1 MNEYSPIVQFQQR
14 KNDNLRIEGGGGDN
28 VPSWFLNGDA
38 LTKRVRSLS
47 ADLSAIKKEM
57 EGRSQNKHFT
67 PYVCLARM
75 NERATAKSWRDGASK
90 LFAVNRQ
97 PLIGLVGTRELMVM
111 LDDVKAVDEVLRRLK
126 EPNTISDYVAKVSMI
141 ESLRGFSAHVNVEDS
156 ETILK
161 VRLIDYQDY
170 NLNAAV
176 EKRFESSLAENDLSY
191 RKTFYTKTMPIYAIR
206 VTCAKAIRDVFAQNG
221 MMEMM
226 YSMEGMP
233 RYSAVLDAS
242 SSNGENFLPVAEE
255 GVVYPVLG
263 VLDSGVAP
271 NAKMESW
278 IDDVAKT
285 KVEPD
290 CQDRMH
296 GSLVASVAVHGD
308 VLAGKKWVGH
318 HGLKIV
324 DAPILTSSQY
334 GDVYEDELVENIHKA
349 IESHPAVHVWN
360 LSVSIGSTV
369 ADDSFSTFA
378 MALDTMQ
385 DEFNVLI
392 CKSTGNT
399 KSFLFGRVP
408 ERICHGAD
416 SVRALTVGSIA
427 HAKGPN
433 DYAEIDNPSPFSR
446 IGPGPEFIIKPEVVH
461 YGGNAGKDAQDHE
474 VLTGVKAID
483 SEGAICSIS
492 GTSFSTPRVASL
504 AAELDHRLGGDFNP
518 LLIKGMI
525 VHKAL
530 YPMGVRVPE
539 KDRARVMGFGVPPS
553 ADEILMGSPH
563 EITLMLQDLLAG
575 GSKIDIMDFPM
586 PKSLIRD
593 GFYTGQIVLT
603 LVFDPILKGS
613 EGAEYC
619 QSNIEVKFG
628 SYLEKISR
636 DTTRRTILNPVGRSA
651 AENLLLP
658 ANYVK
663 VKRSSEGCDKFG
675 LQERLQIQFQDKY
688 YPVKKYAIDLEQLK
702 PSIRRDNTHKD
713 VSWFLFL
720 QGLFRQSTESQYE
733 VLDRPPMQPFVCL
746 VTIRDPRKE
755 APVYDE
761 TMQLLEHNHFW
772 HQPVSL
778 RNVVRV
784 TSQS

>member
-1 MNEYSPIVQFQQR
+1 MSEYSPVVQFQQR

-28 VPSWFLNGDA
+28 VPSWFLQGDA
-38 LTKRVRSLS
+38 LTERVKVLT
-47 ADLSAIKKEM
+47 AELSAIKKAVES
-57 EGRSQNKHFT
+57 RSQKRYAA

-75 NERATAKSWRDGASK
+75 HEKATAKSWRDSASK

-97 PLIGLVGTRELMVM
+97 PLVGLVGTRELMVVF
-111 LDDVKAVDEVLRRLK
+111 DGTDVVDEVLRRLAD
-126 EPNTISDYVAKVSMI
+126 PSMTSDYVAKVSMI
-141 ESLRGFSAHVNVEDS
+141 ESLRSFAARVEVADAD
-156 ETILK
+156 TVVK

-176 EKRFESSLAENDLSY
+176 EKNFEAALAENGLPY
-191 RKTFYTKTMPIYAIR
+191 RKTQYTKTMPIYAIR
-206 VTCAKAIRDVFAQNG
+206 IANANAVRDVFAKSG

-242 SSNGENFLPVAEE
+242 SGEVGSQLPVAEE
-255 GVVYPVLG
+255 GVEYPVLG

-271 NAKMESW
+271 NRQMESW
-278 IDDVAKT
+278 IDDVARTNVKP
-285 KVEPD
+285 ER
-290 CQDRMH
+290 QDRMH

-308 VLAGKKWVGH
+308 TLAGKKWVGH
-318 HGLKIV
+318 RGLKVV
-324 DAPILTSSQY
+324 DAPILSSPLY
-334 GDVYEDELVENIHKA
+334 GDVYENELVENIRTA
-349 IESHPAVHVWN
+349 IESHPSVHVWN
-360 LSVSIGSTV
+360 LSISIGSAV
-369 ADDSFSTFA
+369 AEDSFSTFA
-378 MALDTMQ
+378 MALDAIQ

-399 KSFLFGRVP
+399 KSFLFGRAP
-408 ERICHGAD
+408 ERMCHGAD
-416 SVRALTVGSIA
+416 SVRALTVGSVA
-427 HAKGPN
+427 HDKGPN

-474 VLTGVKAID
+474 VSTGVKAVD
-483 SEGAICSIS
+483 PDGVICSIA

-504 AAELDHRLGGDFNP
+504 AAELEHRIGGDFNP
-518 LLIKGMI
+518 LLIKGLI

-530 YPMGVRVPE
+530 YPMALQLPE
-539 KDRARVMGFGVPPS
+539 QDRARVMGFGVPPS
-553 ADEILMGSPH
+553 ADEILQGGPH

-593 GFYTGQIVLT
+593 GYYTGQVVLT
-603 LVFDPILKGS
+603 LVFDPILKES
-613 EGAEYC
+613 EGSEYC
-619 QSNIEVKFG
+619 QSNIDVKFG
-628 SYLEKISR
+628 SYLEKVSR
-636 DTTRRTILNPVGRSA
+636 DTTRRTILNPVGRGE

-658 ANYVK
+658 ANYG
-663 VKRSSEGCDKFG
+663 KRPASGHDRFG

-688 YPVKKYAIDLEQLK
+688 YPVKKYAVDLEQLK
-702 PSIRRDNTHKD
+702 PSVRRDSAHKD

-720 QGLFRQSTESQYE
+720 QGLFRHSTEMQYE
-733 VLDRPPMQPFVCL
+733 ILDRPPMQPFVCL
-746 VTIRDPRKE
+746 VTIRDPRNE

-761 TMQLLEHNHFW
+761 TMQLLELNHFW
-772 HQPVSL
+772 HQPVSI
-778 RNVVRV
+778 RNVVRIGAN
-784 TSQS
+784 S